1 MTRVELKKLF
11 AKRKITK
18 VSEMSL
24 TANQGREEME
34 KKRLV
39 WKVEGSKNEPAVQR
53 GGPVDP
59 QKLVVELAPMEIR
72 TFIVTLGNKIS
83 RRL

>member
-1 MTRVELKKLF
+1 
-11 AKRKITK
+11 
-18 VSEMSL
+18 MSL

-34 KKRLV
+34 NKRLV
-39 WKVEGSKNEPAVQR
+39 WKIEGSKNDEPAALR

-72 TFIVTLGNKIS
+72 TFVVTVGKALS
-83 RRL
+83 RRLVSTDLSRQ

>member
-1 MTRVELKKLF
+1 MVLF
-11 AKRKITK
+11 PFKINK

-24 TANQGREEME
+24 SANQEREEME

-39 WKVEGSKNEPAVQR
+39 WRAEGSEDEESNVVR

-59 QKLVVELAPMEIR
+59 AKLVVELAPMEIR
-72 TFIVTLGNKIS
+72 TFIIGFCYEWSTS
-83 RRL
+83 